1 MDDLAFLNELFA
13 EIEAR
18 RAAAPDTSYSAQ
30 LLADLPRA
38 ANKLGEEAVE
48 TVTAALIGNDEAL
61 LAESADLIYHWL
73 VVLAA
78 RGLTP
83 NQVVEVLKARAGTSG
98 WPKRRRAGNWDNV
111 GKRVFAL
118 SHI

>member
-1 MDDLAFLNELFA
+1 MDELSYLNELFA

-18 RAAAPDTSYSAQ
+18 RVAAPDTSYSAQ

-38 ANKLGEEAVE
+38 ATKLGEEAVE
-48 TVTAALIGNDEAL
+48 TVTAALTGDDDAV

-83 NQVVEVLKARAGTSG
+83 KQVVDILQTRAGVSG
-98 WPKRRRAGNWDNV
+98 LAEKAAR
-111 GKRVFAL
+111 GK
-118 SHI
+118 

>member
-1 MDDLAFLNELFA
+1 MDELSYLNELFA

-18 RAAAPDTSYSAQ
+18 RSASPDTSYSAQ

-48 TVTAALIGNDEAL
+48 TVTAALTGSDEAV
-61 LAESADLIYHWL
+61 LAESADLIYHWM

-83 NQVVEVLKARAGTSG
+83 LQVVETLAARAGTSG
-98 WPKRRRAGNWDNV
+98 LAEKAARKKTNSEGN
-111 GKRVFAL
+111 
-118 SHI
+118 S

>member
-1 MDDLAFLNELFA
+1 MDELAFLNELFA

-18 RAAAPDTSYSAQ
+18 CAAAPDTSYSAQ

-48 TVTAALIGNDEAL
+48 TVTAALTGNDEAL

-83 NQVVEVLKARAGTSG
+83 KQVVEVLKARAGTSG
-98 WPKRRRAGNWDNV
+98 LVEKAAR
-111 GKRVFAL
+111 GK
-118 SHI
+118 